1 MKRVLTA
8 IAAVSGIALFAADIA
23 AAQSLGGFPIRE
35 PGAAAGVQNGVKQKK
50 KDQKGPQQIIV
61 DANGPGPYTS
71 VAKAVKD
78 VAEGGVVYVMHGVY
92 NESITLDKS
101 VFIQGD
107 RGPGSGVEINAPI
120 GQPCLAFSPK
130 DATDHAVVANV
141 TFVAKINSGAN
152 ACVDVQRGVFTL
164 KESNIVGSTSRPA
177 VKVSGG
183 TVTLKKNK
191 ITGGSEGVFVEQVHS
206 LMNTAIIDNKI
217 ERNKIGID
225 ISSGSRSDVV
235 IAGNEIYNNL
245 DTGVKSSGYGEAAV
259 IGNKIRNNKGIGI
272 ILDKYSKLSL
282 VRYNEIVQNSRD
294 GIAIPYG
301 VNGFIEDNEIVGNA
315 RRSISMRKGGKEPK
329 ITNNV
334 IENNAGDSKKRRRS
348 SNRRRARDERRTE
361 GYDEWRDINGDI
373 GGSNNDRF
381 NDGWDGRNR

>member
-1 MKRVLTA
+1 MKRVFSA
-8 IAAVSGIALFAADIA
+8 IVAASGIALFAADIA

-35 PGAAAGVQNGVKQKK
+35 PGAGVQNGVKKDK
-50 KDQKGPQQIIV
+50 KDKKGPMQIIV

-92 NESITLDKS
+92 NESITLNKS

-120 GQPCLAFSPK
+120 GEPCLAFAPK
-130 DATDHAVVANV
+130 EATDHAVVANV
-141 TFVAKINSGAN
+141 TFAAKINSGAN

-164 KESNIVGSTSRPA
+164 KESNVIGSTSRPA
-177 VKVSGG
+177 VLVGGG

-191 ITGGSEGVFVEQVHS
+191 ITGGSEGVYVEQVHS

-217 ERNKIGID
+217 VRNKIGID
-225 ISSGSRSDVV
+225 ISSGSRADVV

-245 DTGVKSSGYGEAAV
+245 DSGVKSSGYGEAAL
-259 IGNKIRNNKGIGI
+259 IGNKIRNNKGIGV
-272 ILDKYSKLSL
+272 ILDKFSKLSL

-301 VNGFIEDNEIVGNA
+301 VNGIIEDNEIVGNDRKA
-315 RRSISMRKGGKEPK
+315 ISLHKGGIEPI
-329 ITNNV
+329 ITNNKIV
-334 IENNAGDSKKRRRS
+334 NNGDDGKKRRSSKRRRS
-348 SNRRRARDERRTE
+348 KQERNDSDDR
-361 GYDEWRDINGDI
+361 WRDINDDI
-373 GGSNNDRF
+373 GGRRDYDDFYDDRF
-381 NDGWDGRNR
+381 DRN